1 MTTTTAWAVVD
12 KEGEIILWTLKHNE
26 QWCKNNFCKLTLQ
39 SWEHAIEYE
48 IGGCI
53 PVTIKPKED
62 GE

>member
-12 KEGEIILWTLKHNE
+12 RDGTIISIYLDELCSKDVEDEFTRSLGVSQFPSSFK
-26 QWCKNNFCKLTLQ
+26 
-39 SWEHAIEYE
+39 
-48 IGGCI
+48 CI